1 MKYFLLPHLQQ
12 LYAGDHR
19 EELLLNTTA
28 DDDDE
33 EEDGQGEEG
42 EGEGEGEGKKRKVK
56 RTAALSGVAISHSLS
71 SYLYK
76 IKDEIAEYRKEW
88 DEFKK
93 ITNPYEFIHTPVFR
107 DKPGSAVSVFRPL
120 SRSFFKMIELLS
132 FFKCGGMFDSSE
144 ALRSLHLAE
153 GPGGFIQAAVF
164 LRNGRRPDDVHV
176 GMTLVAEAG
185 EAGAEEGAGGEG
197 GERGNV
203 PRWRKS
209 EEFLRS
215 HRNVQIEFGR
225 DGTGDLLSLANFDGC
240 YAKYGGGMQ
249 LITGDGGFDF
259 TADFN
264 NQEANACPLLF
275 AQACYALVC
284 QRRKGAFIL
293 KVFDVF
299 RQATVDI
306 VAMLASM
313 YEHVFV
319 TKPNTSRYVNS
330 EKYVVCTGFLPEA
343 DEVARVIY
351 PALRAQLEEVLRL
364 LRQKRTVRGFLSCA
378 LPQTFLAKIVEANAI
393 IGQQQIERIFF
404 TLVLIKNK
412 GKKKNDDKVNC
423 LIRKN
428 CQKCVDWCVTHN
440 MPHNYSS
447 ANALFPPSSSSIFS
461 SPSAPPPSF
470 AALRLP

>member
-12 LYAGDHR
+12 LYACERR
-19 EELLLNTTA
+19 EELLLA
-28 DDDDE
+28 AVAHDDE
-33 EEDGQGEEG
+33 EGDGGEGSEEG
-42 EGEGEGEGKKRKVK
+42 AGGDGGEG
-56 RTAALSGVAISHSLS
+56 GVAVSHSLS

-76 IKDEIAEYRKEW
+76 IKDEIAEYRREW

-120 SRSFFKMIELLS
+120 SRSFFKMVELLS
-132 FFKCGGMFDSSE
+132 FFKCGGVFDSSE
-144 ALRSLHLAE
+144 ALRTLHLAE

-176 GMTLVAEAG
+176 GMTLVS
-185 EAGAEEGAGGEG
+185 GAEEGAGAAGAG
-197 GERGNV
+197 ADDNI
-203 PRWRKS
+203 PRWTKS

-215 HRNVQIEFGR
+215 HRNVRVEFGR

-240 YAKYGGGMQ
+240 FASHRHSMN

-264 NQEANACPLLF
+264 RQEANVCPLLF
-275 AQACYALVC
+275 AQVCYAVVC
-284 QRRKGAFIL
+284 QKRKGAFIL

-299 RQATVDI
+299 RQATVDL
-306 VAMLASM
+306 VAVLASM

-330 EKYVVCTGFLPEA
+330 EKYLVCTGFLPEA
-343 DEVARVIY
+343 REVADVIY
-351 PALRAQLEEVLRL
+351 PAFRAQLEHVLRM
-364 LRQKRTVRGFLSCA
+364 LRQKRSVRRFLSCA
-378 LPQTFLAKIVEANAI
+378 LPQNFLAKIVEANAI

-412 GKKKNDDKVNC
+412 GKKKNDDKVHS

-428 CQKCVDWCVTHN
+428 CQKCVEWCVTHN
-440 MPHNYSS
+440 MPHNYAVPAPSPS
-447 ANALFPPSSSSIFS
+447 PSSS
-461 SPSAPPPSF
+461 PPSF